1 MKVALSWLEKFVQL
15 PPNLSAKEIAEA
27 LTLSTV
33 EVEEV
38 VDLSEQFNNMVVG
51 KIVEIKPHPNADKLR
66 LAMTDI
72 GGGEIKQIVCGGTNL
87 FTGMLVAVALP
98 GSFVKW
104 HGQGDLVKLEK
115 AKIRGEESFGM
126 ICAAEEIG
134 LADLFP
140 QATGTEIIN
149 LSFLEVEPGTPLG
162 KALSL
167 DDFVLEID
175 NKSLTNRP
183 DLWGHYGIAR
193 ELSAI
198 YQVDLGKVPVDRIN
212 IDNKSNILRVNIKSS
227 DCRRYLG
234 AMVQGVKVGPS
245 PWWLASQL
253 FKVGIR
259 PINNIVDLT
268 NYVMLEL
275 GQPLHAFDA
284 SYIPGGDIVVRPA
297 NSDEPFQALDG
308 KEYKLS
314 ATDLVIANHKQPI
327 ALAGIIGGADSAIS
341 DVTSAVIFE
350 SANFDPV
357 TIRRSSKRLGIRTD
371 SSARFEKGL
380 DPELAYLG
388 MRRVLTLV
396 SKLFDEVKIE
406 AVVDNYL
413 EPLQPAVIT
422 VNLDFLNKK
431 IGQEIDISE
440 AADILRRLDFSTKVK
455 GKTMEIKVPTWRSTG
470 DISLPED
477 IVEEVARI
485 LGYGNIRPSLPI
497 VKLYPPPPDR
507 MRKLKRQIKN
517 YLTFSADLTEVLSYP
532 FVDEVVKDKW
542 GFNDGDLVYLQNP
555 IASNLN
561 ILRPTLLP
569 NLLKFLLD
577 NMRWQEQVGLFEIG
591 RVFRYQPSEWPRTPK
606 GDSFLPWQD
615 YHLAF
620 GLAGKS
626 AEYYLRA
633 KGIVE
638 GLLDYLHISDYKWQE
653 AGDEFAVEMG
663 KTLQLYLLI
672 NNENIGSIFIPNQ
685 DLIKAYDIESEV
697 VMGEFNFNILAR
709 NYHSQ
714 HQYTPLPKY
723 PSVVYDLAVIF
734 PSEVKWEEIVGVIKS
749 ASNLARKIYPFDV
762 YHGKQIPAG
771 HKSIAFTIE
780 FADPDK
786 TLTSSEVEAEI
797 KNILKLLDEK
807 LGGKLRQN

>member
-1 MKVALSWLEKFVQL
+1 MKVSLSWLKKFAQL
-15 PPNLSAKEIAEA
+15 PDDLSAQEIAES

-38 VDLSEQFNNMVVG
+38 IDLSKQFANMVVG

-98 GSFVKW
+98 GSLVKW

-134 LADLFP
+134 LVDLFP

-149 LSFLEVEPGTPLG
+149 LSFLTAEPGTPLAQ
-162 KALSL
+162 ALLL
-167 DDFVLEID
+167 DDFVFEID

-198 YQVDLGKVPVDRIN
+198 YQVDLAEVSANKIDITNKDNLLRI
-212 IDNKSNILRVNIKSS
+212 NIKSS

-234 AMVQGVKVGPS
+234 ALVKGVEVGPS

-268 NYVMLEL
+268 NYVMVEV

-284 SYIPGGDIVVRPA
+284 GYIPEGDIVVRPA
-297 NSDEPFQALDG
+297 NSDEPFRALDG

-341 DVTSAVIFE
+341 DKTTTVIFE

-380 DPELAYLG
+380 DPELARLG
-388 MRRVLTLV
+388 MLRVLTLA
-396 SKLFDEVKIE
+396 SELFDGIKIE
-406 AVVDNYL
+406 TVVDKYPQ
-413 EPLQPAVIT
+413 PLQPVAIKVDA
-422 VNLDFLNKK
+422 DFINRK
-431 IGQEIDISE
+431 IGQELDIST
-440 AADILRRLDFSTKVK
+440 AVDILRRLDFDAKVK
-455 GKTMEIKVPTWRSTG
+455 GKAIEVKVPSWRSTG
-470 DISLPED
+470 DINLPED
-477 IVEEVARI
+477 IVEEIARI
-485 LGYGNIRPSLPI
+485 FGYNNITPALPS
-497 VKLYPPPPDR
+497 VKMNFPPQDAI
-507 MRKLKRQIKN
+507 RKLKWQVKE
-517 YLTFSADLTEVLSYP
+517 YLTATADLTEVLSYP
-532 FVDEVVKDKW
+532 FVDEVVKEKW
-542 GFNDGDLVYLQNP
+542 GFDDNDLVYLQNP

-569 NLLKFLLD
+569 NLLKFLSD
-577 NMRWQEQVGLFEIG
+577 NLRWQDRVGLFEIG
-591 RVFRYQPSEWPRTPK
+591 RVFRHQPSQWPRQPQ

-620 GLAGKS
+620 GLASKR
-626 AEYYLRA
+626 EVDYLQA

-638 GLLDYLHISDYKWQE
+638 GLLDYLQISDYRWEE
-653 AGDEFAVEMG
+653 AGGEFTEEAG
-663 KTLQLYLLI
+663 KTLQLYLLV
-672 NNENIGSIFIPNQ
+672 NNEAIGSIFIPSQ
-685 DLIKAYDIESEV
+685 DLIKAYDIEGEV
-697 VMGEFNFNILAR
+697 VMGEFNFNELAR
-709 NYHSQ
+709 NYQPNH
-714 HQYTPLPKY
+714 HYVPAPKY

-734 PSEVKWEEIVGVIKS
+734 ADDVKWRDVVKVVKS
-749 ASNLARKIYPFDV
+749 ASKLVKKVFPFDV
-762 YHGKQIPAG
+762 YQGRQIPAG

-780 FADPDK
+780 FADPER
-786 TLTSSEVEAEI
+786 TLTSDEVETEV
-797 KNILKLLDEK
+797 KNILALLEEK